1 MASALTCLISLA
13 FVAFL
18 GHAAQVE
25 QQVAV
30 AANPIRKVV
39 NMLQAMQGKIKAEG
53 EKEAELF
60 DKFMCY
66 CKNGDGALAKSISE
80 AETKVPQVT
89 SDIEEGEAQVTQLKA
104 DLKSHQ
110 TDRASAK
117 AAMADATA
125 IRSKEAGEFAA
136 LEAEFNANIAAVGK
150 ATAAVEKGMAGS
162 FLQTGAAQL
171 LQKLVLAQSMDDYAR
186 EELTSFLSGSQ
197 DYAPAS
203 GQITGILKQMQD
215 TMNKNLGEATADENT
230 AIKNYDGLM
239 GAKTKEVAAL
249 TRSIEEKMVRLGELL
264 VSIVEMKEDLDDT
277 AKSLLEDKKFL
288 GDLSKNCALK
298 TEENEQN
305 TKLRSEELLALADTI
320 KVLNDD
326 DALELFKKTLPG
338 ASASFMQIDIRASSQ
353 QQQALAI
360 IRAAR
365 RGGRPEL
372 NFLALALQGKK
383 VDFSKVVKMIDN
395 MVVILKK
402 EQQDD
407 NDKKEYCER
416 QFDLADDKK
425 KGLERSVSNLAK
437 AISKEKEGIA
447 ALADEIQALQEGI
460 ASLDKSVA
468 EATEQRKEEN
478 ADFTGLMASDAA
490 ATELLSFAKN
500 RLNKFYNPSL
510 YKAPPARKLSDAD
523 RATLAAGGTLAPI
536 PAAGGI
542 AGTGVTV
549 LADVSAHVAPPPP
562 PATAAA
568 FSKKSGESNGVI
580 AMIDLMIGDLT
591 KEMTEAKTTEK
602 DSQSDYEQAMTDSAA
617 KRAADT
623 KTVADKSKAKAEMNA
638 DMEAHTE
645 EKAATTKTLMATL
658 EHIQSLHAECDWLLQ
673 YFQVRKEAR
682 TGEIES
688 LTTAKSVLSGAD
700 FSLLETGTRSLRG
713 RA

>member
-1 MASALTCLISLA
+1 
-13 FVAFL
+13 
-18 GHAAQVE
+18 
-25 QQVAV
+25 
-30 AANPIRKVV
+30 
-39 NMLQAMQGKIKAEG
+39 
-53 EKEAELF
+53 
-60 DKFMCY
+60 
-66 CKNGDGALAKSISE
+66 
-80 AETKVPQVT
+80 
-89 SDIEEGEAQVTQLKA
+89 
-104 DLKSHQ
+104 
-110 TDRASAK
+110 
-117 AAMADATA
+117 
-125 IRSKEAGEFAA
+125 
-136 LEAEFNANIAAVGK
+136 
-150 ATAAVEKGMAGS
+150 
-162 FLQTGAAQL
+162 
-171 LQKLVLAQSMDDYAR
+171 
-186 EELTSFLSGSQ
+186 
-197 DYAPAS
+197 
-203 GQITGILKQMQD
+203 
-215 TMNKNLGEATADENT
+215 
-230 AIKNYDGLM
+230 
-239 GAKTKEVAAL
+239 
-249 TRSIEEKMVRLGELL
+249 
-264 VSIVEMKEDLDDT
+264 LDDT

-383 VDFSKVVKMIDN
+383 IDFSKVVKMIDN

-437 AISKEKEGIA
+437 AIAKEKEGIA

-549 LADVSAHVAPPPP
+549 LADVSAHNAANVAPHHPQPPQP
-562 PATAAA
+562 P
-568 FSKKSGESNGVI
+568 SPRNLES
-580 AMIDLMIGDLT
+580 
-591 KEMTEAKTTEK
+591 
-602 DSQSDYEQAMTDSAA
+602 Q
-617 KRAADT
+617 
-623 KTVADKSKAKAEMNA
+623 
-638 DMEAHTE
+638 
-645 EKAATTKTLMATL
+645 MA
-658 EHIQSLHAECDWLLQ
+658 
-673 YFQVRKEAR
+673 
-682 TGEIES
+682 
-688 LTTAKSVLSGAD
+688 LSP
-700 FSLLETGTRSLRG
+700 
-713 RA
+713 